1 MPIADMK
8 NLKRLQRID
17 ETELV
22 KYQDH
27 YSEPR
32 FWNKMKRFA
41 AKLGGEVCYYLL
53 VLYYAL
59 QSSETTLRN
68 KALILGALG
77 YFILPVDLIPDFIP
91 ALGITDDIAAI
102 TIAFKA
108 IIDSVTPE
116 VKARAAAKKLEWFR

>member
-1 MPIADMK
+1 MK
-8 NLKRLQRID
+8 NSKKLSRID
-17 ETELV
+17 ESELV

-32 FWNKMKRFA
+32 FWKKIKRFA
-41 AKLGGEVCYYLL
+41 SRLGGEVCYYLL
-53 VLYYAL
+53 VLYFAL
-59 QSSETTLRN
+59 ESKETPVRN

-91 ALGITDDIAAI
+91 AMGITDDIAAI

-108 IIDSVTPE
+108 IIDSVTPD
-116 VKARAAAKKLEWFR
+116 VKAKAASKKLEWFR